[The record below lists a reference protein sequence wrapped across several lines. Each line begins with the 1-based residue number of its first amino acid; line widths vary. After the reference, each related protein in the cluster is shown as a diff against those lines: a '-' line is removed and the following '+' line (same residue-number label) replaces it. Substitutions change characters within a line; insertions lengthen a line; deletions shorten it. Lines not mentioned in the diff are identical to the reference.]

1 MYEMMNPVAEV
12 TVNVKVVV
20 LADHATAATS
30 ALFDC
35 ARQKSGVDPRP

>member
-12 TVNVKVVV
+12 TVNVKVV
-20 LADHATAATS
+20 LFADHATAATS

-35 ARQKSGVDPRP
+35 AIQKSGVPDNP